1 MKVVLTRKNEAVH
14 FEAVNEDNI
23 KINLDGS
30 PEIGGQNLGVRPMQT
45 LLMGLGGCSGID
57 VVMILQKQKINPEV
71 FEIEIDA
78 QRDPHNT
85 PSLFTDIHVTFKL
98 GGENLDDKKVLRAV
112 SLSIEKYCSVAKILE
127 ATTQLTYSVL
137 VNDIKVK

>member
-1 MKVVLTRKNEAVH
+1 
-14 FEAVNEDNI
+14 
-23 KINLDGS
+23 
-30 PEIGGQNLGVRPMQT
+30 MQT

-78 QRDPHNT
+78 QRDPNNT
-85 PSLFTDIHVTFKL
+85 PSLFTEIHVTFKL

-127 ATTQLTYSVL
+127 ATAQLTYSVV
-137 VNDIKVK
+137 VNDVKVK

>member
-30 PEIGGQNLGVRPMQT
+30 PDIGGQNLGVRPMQT

-78 QRDPHNT
+78 QRDPNNT
-85 PSLFTDIHVTFKL
+85 PSLFTEIHVTFKL

-127 ATTQLTYSVL
+127 ATAQLTYSVV
-137 VNDIKVK
+137 VNDVKVK